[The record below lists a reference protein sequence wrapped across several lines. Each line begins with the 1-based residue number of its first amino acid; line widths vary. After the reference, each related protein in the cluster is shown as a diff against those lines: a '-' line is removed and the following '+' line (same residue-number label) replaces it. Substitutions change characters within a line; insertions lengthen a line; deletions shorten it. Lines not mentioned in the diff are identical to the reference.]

1 MLLPVNVTRTAIS
14 EQDSHRRAD
23 LADLVNSRW
32 YALADL
38 GCVAIACA
46 LWYVSRG
53 EMSWRPLLIALLP
66 LIGRIAV
73 GQFPIRRTRFD
84 GLFAL
89 FLLTAVVGATV
100 AYNPQI
106 AWNKFWLILGAI
118 LLFYALAGQKLRN
131 LWPVATAFGLF
142 GTAVALY
149 FLFSHDWQTLP
160 AKVESLNQ
168 IGLRWMAIRPSFLAG
183 VHTLHPNVA
192 GGMIAMCFPFLAAA
206 GLHAVRRRRGALVG
220 VMAVSGFLQLT
231 GLTLTTSRGAWIAL
245 AGGLL
250 AWCLWWAAEH
260 LHHSLYLSRR
270 QTLALAVAIVI
281 GLGLSYSLLNVGGP
295 LALLDRLPGPAN
307 AGSRLEISRQA
318 LDLIADFPITGGGL
332 GSFDGLYSRYIRVIP
347 QHVLIHAHNLF
358 LNVMLE
364 QGLVGGAVL
373 IAILGHSFWLIADP
387 SRTDKAAA
395 IRNSALWCGA
405 LLSSLGVIA
414 LHGLVED
421 PLYGSRGALLLFATV
436 GLVAA
441 AFPKE
446 PSRYWQR
453 LRSDL
458 NTQAL
463 TAAAVFIMLMF
474 LAFYHAPIRAAWY
487 ANWGAAQMARAE
499 LVGYPTNEWADNQ
512 DTAALA
518 PSAANFRR
526 AIQLDNTNRTAW
538 HRLGLIAMQQRDFA
552 TAVAHL
558 RNAYTLDENHR
569 GIRKSLAYAY
579 VWSGQLDQAI
589 PLLATIPEATA
600 ELDVY
605 AWWWGTKG
613 RDDLS
618 LRASEVHQQL
628 ITCLTP
634 PAMYS
639 SPTCP
644 LPTP

>member
-1 MLLPVNVTRTAIS
+1 MTRTVLS
-14 EQDSHRRAD
+14 EQPGQTPHARAD
-23 LADLVNSRW
+23 LGTLVNSRW
-32 YALADL
+32 YALTDL

-53 EMSWRPLLIALLP
+53 ELGWRPLLIALLP
-66 LIGRIAV
+66 WLGRVAV

-84 GLFAL
+84 SLFVL
-89 FLLTAVVGATV
+89 FLLTAAIGATV
-100 AYNPQI
+100 AHNSLI
-106 AWNKFWLILGAI
+106 TWNKFWLIIGAV

-131 LWPVATAFGLF
+131 LWPVAAALALF

-149 FLFSHDWQTLP
+149 FLFTHDWQTLP
-160 AKVESLNQ
+160 AKVESLNR
-168 IGLRWMAIRPSFLAG
+168 IGLRWMAVRPSLLVG

-192 GGMIAMCFPFLAAA
+192 GGMIAMCFPFLVAA
-206 GLHAVRRRRGALVG
+206 GLHAVRRRQGALVG
-220 VMAVSGFLQLT
+220 VMAVGGFLQLT
-231 GLTLTTSRGAWIAL
+231 GLTLTTSRGAWLAL

-260 LHHSLYLSRR
+260 LHHSLFLSRR
-270 QTLALAVAIVI
+270 QTLVLAVAIII
-281 GLGLSYSLLNVGGP
+281 GLGLSYSLLYADGP

-307 AGSRLEISRQA
+307 AGSRLEISQQA

-364 QGLVGGAVL
+364 QGLVGGGAL
-373 IAILGHSFWLIADP
+373 IAILGYSFWLIANP
-387 SRTDKAAA
+387 SRSDKAAA
-395 IRNSALWCGA
+395 IRNAAVWCGA
-405 LLSSLGVIA
+405 LFSSLVVIV

-421 PLYGSRGALLLFATV
+421 PLYGSRGTLLLFMTV

-441 AFPKE
+441 AFPRE

-458 NTQAL
+458 NTQAI
-463 TAAAVFIMLMF
+463 TAAAVLIILVF

-487 ANWGAAQMARAE
+487 ANWGAVQMAGLE
-499 LVGYPTNEWADNQ
+499 LTGYPTNEWDDNQ
-512 DTAALA
+512 DTTALA
-518 PSAANFRR
+518 PSAANFRH

-558 RNAYTLDENHR
+558 RNAYTLDVDHR
-569 GIRKSLAYAY
+569 GIRKSLGYAY
-579 VWSGQLDQAI
+579 VWSDQLHQAI
-589 PLLATIPEATA
+589 PLLATIPEAAA

-605 AWWWGTKG
+605 TWWWGTKG

-618 LRASEVHQQL
+618 LRASEAHQQL
-628 ITCLTP
+628 ITCPMP

-639 SPTCP
+639 SPTCH
-644 LPTP
+644 LPPS